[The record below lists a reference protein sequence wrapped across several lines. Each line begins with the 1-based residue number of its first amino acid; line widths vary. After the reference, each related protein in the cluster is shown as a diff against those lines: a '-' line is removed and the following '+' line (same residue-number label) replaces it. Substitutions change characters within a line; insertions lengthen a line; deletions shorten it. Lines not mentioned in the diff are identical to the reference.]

1 MRNTVSTFQEL
12 KNKGE
17 KITMLTAYDYSMAKL
32 IDSSGI
38 NGILVGD
45 SLGMVCLGYENTLSV
60 TMEDMLHHTKAVVRG
75 ASNALVVG
83 DMPFM
88 SYQTSIYDA
97 VYNAGRFIKEAG
109 AHAVKLE
116 GGSTVAEE
124 VKAIVKA
131 QIPVM
136 GHIGLTPQSVN
147 MFGGFKVQGKNEK
160 IAKKLI
166 EDAKILEN
174 AGAFSIV
181 LECIPEKLSKIISES
196 ISIPTI
202 GIGAGKYCDGQILV
216 YQDMLSM
223 FSDFKPKFVKSF
235 GNIGQS
241 IKDGV
246 SQYIEEVKEVAFPE
260 EKYTFKIDDDVIKK
274 IILIKKLII
283 YVIETI

>member
-88 SYQTSIYDA
+88 SYQTSICDA
-97 VYNAGRFIKEAG
+97 VHNAGRFIKEAG

-116 GGSTVAEE
+116 GGATVAEQ

-160 IAKKLI
+160 VAKQLI
-166 EDAKILEN
+166 EDAKILES
-174 AGAFSIV
+174 AGAFAIV

-235 GNIGQS
+235 SNVGEA

-246 SQYIEEVKEVAFPE
+246 SQYIKEVKESEFPE
-260 EKYTFKIDDDVIKK
+260 EKHSFKIDDDVIN
-274 IILIKKLII
+274 KL
-283 YVIETI
+283 Y

>member
-75 ASNALVVG
+75 TSNALVVG

-116 GGSTVAEE
+116 GGATVAEE
-124 VKAIVKA
+124 IKAIVKA

-160 IAKKLI
+160 VAKKLI
-166 EDAKILEN
+166 EDAKILEE

-235 GNIGQS
+235 GNIGES

-246 SQYIEEVKEVAFPE
+246 SQYIKEVKEVKFPE
-260 EKYTFKIDDDVIKK
+260 QKHAFKIDDDVIN
-274 IILIKKLII
+274 KL
-283 YVIETI
+283 Y

>member
-17 KITMLTAYDYSMAKL
+17 KITMLTAYDYSMGKL

-60 TMEDMLHHTKAVVRG
+60 TMEDMLHHTRAVVRG

-88 SYQTSIYDA
+88 SYQASTYDA

-109 AHAVKLE
+109 AQAVKLE
-116 GGSTVAEE
+116 GGAAVEKE

-166 EDAKILEN
+166 EDAKILED

-223 FSDFKPKFVKSF
+223 FSDFTPKFVKSF
-235 GNIGQS
+235 GNIGEA
-241 IKDGV
+241 IKNGV
-246 SQYIEEVKEVAFPE
+246 SQYIEEVKEVEFPE
-260 EKYTFKIDDDVIKK
+260 EKHTFKIDDDVIN
-274 IILIKKLII
+274 KL
-283 YVIETI
+283 Y